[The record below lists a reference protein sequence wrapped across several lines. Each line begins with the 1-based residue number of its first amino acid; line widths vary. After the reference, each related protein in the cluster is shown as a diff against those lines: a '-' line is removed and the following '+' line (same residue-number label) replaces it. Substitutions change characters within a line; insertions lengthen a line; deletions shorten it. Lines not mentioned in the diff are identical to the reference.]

1 MGTITKQFQYE
12 LDVTGRLPANRIA
25 EEHHTLTKPNWRTYH
40 FIVPRCAPYFNLN
53 VSVIHVDNSGNRRE
67 LREGVDWVP
76 SYYFIGA
83 SRACAAPVY
92 GGISFLNMNLV
103 GQIIISYNTLGGEW
117 VLDAAG
123 LAQVLANYKLN
134 PLITTWEQIANV
146 PKVFPPEP
154 HEWDLVDMVGEKEVV
169 EAIYD
174 IANAIR
180 RKNGTSGSSNAN
192 TELNNHLND
201 KDNPHEVNKQ
211 QVGLGNVANYTIVP
225 LTQAAESEANDLY
238 TTPASVR
245 AIIENAV
252 GKALKAH
259 IENKNNPHEV
269 DTYTKR
275 EIDNA
280 LAGKVGTSGTAY
292 DTERFKGKSY
302 TELKAEVVEE
312 LKQILPSANLTAEDL
327 RKITNEAIKEVK
339 KAADLNAV
347 TLENK
352 SLEQVLTAAVDKV
365 NDSID
370 TKLTTVKNQ
379 VKNEL
384 QTSGVNATTFNG
396 LTPNAFAAQ
405 ILKGKAADS
414 DMLNGRTADAIQA
427 AATKAATDSAKTMFT
442 RYWTLPG
449 NLNSNAKRYFKL
461 FIIAE
466 ANEVEDIFTFEVR
479 NAILTNK
486 AASALGK
493 ELGTAAKVH
502 VDLSKFNNLLSGNN
516 VVAVPAEAIK
526 VDWEVEE
533 GKTSSLP
540 PSMLTSIHDAFKLS
554 AKKETEGIVVY
565 LTTSS
570 YSRDIIIKT
579 DYVKQTVQSKF
590 IEYGVDPSAE
600 SGTLLAIDAK
610 LSPSNNRFGIVVKS
624 VKGYTEEEKGAGKTY
639 TVSKE
644 VTIPLDTAN
653 TSTTCLLTYP
663 TITSNDAIVPTTE
676 KLVLNLT
683 TPNSGQ
689 LANAV
694 ETADAYLHELTVI
707 TKGIAGTG
715 VTELNKV
722 GVVLNGKVTNPVDVN
737 IHSSEN
743 MIKVRVLLTK
753 TEDSN
758 TRAATI
764 LEAIAQQIVL

>member
-1 MGTITKQFQYE
+1 MGTITKQFQYA

-117 VLDAAG
+117 VLDGTG

-180 RKNGTSGSSNAN
+180 RKNGTSGSGNAN

-352 SLEQVLTAAVDKV
+352 SLEQVLTAAADR
-365 NDSID
+365 
-370 TKLTTVKNQ
+370 

-384 QTSGVNATTFNG
+384 R
-396 LTPNAFAAQ
+396 
-405 ILKGKAADS
+405 I
-414 DMLNGRTADAIQA
+414 
-427 AATKAATDSAKTMFT
+427 
-442 RYWTLPG
+442 
-449 NLNSNAKRYFKL
+449 
-461 FIIAE
+461 
-466 ANEVEDIFTFEVR
+466 
-479 NAILTNK
+479 
-486 AASALGK
+486 
-493 ELGTAAKVH
+493 
-502 VDLSKFNNLLSGNN
+502 
-516 VVAVPAEAIK
+516 
-526 VDWEVEE
+526 
-533 GKTSSLP
+533 
-540 PSMLTSIHDAFKLS
+540 
-554 AKKETEGIVVY
+554 
-565 LTTSS
+565 
-570 YSRDIIIKT
+570 
-579 DYVKQTVQSKF
+579 
-590 IEYGVDPSAE
+590 
-600 SGTLLAIDAK
+600 
-610 LSPSNNRFGIVVKS
+610 SNNYRFGIATKS

-644 VTIPLDTAN
+644 VAISLDTTN
-653 TSTTCLLTYP
+653 TSTTYLLTYP
-663 TITSNDAIVPTTE
+663 TVTSNDTLVPITE

-694 ETADAYLHELTVI
+694 ETADSYLHELTVI

-743 MIKVRVLLTK
+743 MFKVRVLLTK

-764 LEAIAQQIVL
+764 LEATAQQIVL